1 MITRLIPKTNFRL
14 VGIQYDGTNA
24 NQILEFTKGCGL
36 CTCTHK
42 ILRINNSIAV
52 VGDWIVKYD
61 YETVGVISD
70 KVRKLM
76 YKE

>member
-14 VGIQYDGTNA
+14 VGIQYDGTNV
-24 NQILEFTKGCGL
+24 NEILEFTKGCGL
-36 CTCTHK
+36 CTYAHK
-42 ILRINNSIAV
+42 VLMINNNIAV

-61 YETVGVISD
+61 YDTVGVISD

-76 YKE
+76 YK